1 MVHIQEWNII
11 VSKNVENKKGVDSLE
26 NDIKIR
32 EVNETD
38 ATKWFK
44 FVNKVWRCAYKSIFP
59 EEVFL
64 EKEKNVEEKEKNF
77 NEIIRNNN
85 KNIALVAEYEG
96 EIVGIMCGS
105 INSNYKYFKMKYA
118 DLIGLYIDPDFQDS
132 GIGSSLKNM
141 FEDWARKNG
150 ATRYIIGVLKDNQKA
165 RMVYEKWGGK
175 LSTHEEDFYKLG
187 VAYKEIFYI
196 YDLID
201 DIKYNNKNFNFAY
214 RVSAIIYNADETKI
228 LLFYGDDMDFYML
241 PGGKVKE
248 QEKSDD
254 AIKREIF
261 EELGYENLK
270 FDFAGVSEELIA
282 EKDNYIQEITIT
294 YKCQYMGNIEKESFK
309 SKESDWINFKWV
321 EISKLKEYNIHP
333 SQILSI
339 VNNSSNHIVEE
350 KSK

>member
-1 MVHIQEWNII
+1 ME
-11 VSKNVENKKGVDSLE
+11 
-26 NDIKIR
+26 DIKCDGNNFHFIYR
-32 EVNETD
+32 
-38 ATKWFK
+38 AGALIF
-44 FVNKVWRCAYKSIFP
+44 NKDKSK
-59 EEVFL
+59 VL
-64 EKEKNVEEKEKNF
+64 
-77 NEIIRNNN
+77 
-85 KNIALVAEYEG
+85 
-96 EIVGIMCGS
+96 
-105 INSNYKYFKMKYA
+105 
-118 DLIGLYIDPDFQDS
+118 LYY
-132 GIGSSLKNM
+132 G
-141 FEDWARKNG
+141 NG
-150 ATRYIIGVLKDNQKA
+150 AN
-165 RMVYEKWGGK
+165 
-175 LSTHEEDFYKLG
+175 
-187 VAYKEIFYI
+187 
-196 YDLID
+196 
-201 DIKYNNKNFNFAY
+201 
-214 RVSAIIYNADETKI
+214 
-228 LLFYGDDMDFYML
+228 FYML

-248 QEKSDD
+248 QEKSED